1 MRSVLLTVV
10 TLCGAL
16 CMCPGSRAD
25 VGVVLNDSLDT
36 SVARI
41 TGSGHSAVYLSRIC
55 PATPVKLRLCRPGEE
70 GSVISNYTTLGED
83 EPFEWNVVPLNI
95 YLYGVRNPKDHPL
108 FSSVKIKGVLE
119 ERYREQM
126 LQDYCVSLSC
136 RNSTSAEWREMV
148 SATSER
154 TLYILAVSTTV
165 QQDLDLIA
173 KFNDRVNVNHFN
185 GFTHNCADFTRTII
199 NTYFPNA
206 THRNINDFGMTSPK
220 GIARSFAHY
229 AEHHPKDGY
238 YVLHFAQL
246 PGTIK
251 RSSTPR
257 EGTEQLY
264 HSKKLLV
271 PMAIFASHE
280 LPFVFGSY
288 LLTGRFNPEH
298 EFEQHATVEESEFRY
313 EIQRAKEDDDDS
325 DQTRAWYAAANRE
338 RGDVVGTSQEWAD
351 FRDQFA
357 ILVQE
362 AIRAGIIPSR
372 GSLDRVFKELDEA
385 GKPYLDDPG
394 DLWLV
399 VNEGGTTVKVGLTAK
414 TLLAPGSDRA
424 LAYKIMLANINYSLK
439 ASERVRETVND
450 FTQDWAL
457 LQKAQGRS
465 PTLVAAQQ

>member
-1 MRSVLLTVV
+1 LRRLSLIAGILF
-10 TLCGAL
+10 GAL
-16 CMCPGSRAD
+16 FLSSRAYSD

-55 PATPVKLRLCRPGEE
+55 PATPVKLRLCRPNEQ
-70 GSVISNYTTLGED
+70 GSIISNYTTLGED
-83 EPFEWNVVPLNI
+83 EPFEWNIVPLNT
-95 YLYGVRNPKDHPL
+95 YLYGVRNAQDRPL

-119 ERYREQM
+119 ERYREQV

-136 RNSTSAEWREMV
+136 RNSSSAEWREMV

-154 TLYILAVSTTV
+154 TLYILVVSTTV

-173 KFNDRVNVNHFN
+173 KFNDRANVNRFN
-185 GFTHNCADFTRTII
+185 GFARNCADFTRTII

-229 AEHHPKDGY
+229 AERHPNDGY

-251 RSSTPR
+251 RSSACR

-271 PMAIFASHE
+271 PMVIFASHE

-288 LLTGRFNPEH
+288 LLTGRFNPET
-298 EFEQHATVEESEFRY
+298 EFEQHATVEESQLRY
-313 EIQRAKEDDDDS
+313 EIRQAKDDEETAD
-325 DQTRAWYAAANRE
+325 TKAWLLAANRE
-338 RGDVVGTSQEWAD
+338 RGDVLGTPQEWSAY
-351 FRDQFA
+351 RDQFD
-357 ILVQE
+357 LVVQE
-362 AIRAGIIPSR
+362 AIAAGVIPDR
-372 GSLDRVFKELDEA
+372 EALDHVFKDLDEN
-385 GKPYLDDPG
+385 GKPYLDDHG
-394 DLWLV
+394 NLWLAV
-399 VNEGGTTVKVGLTAK
+399 TEDGKTSNVGLAANN
-414 TLLAPGSDRA
+414 LLAPGSDRT
-424 LAYKIMLANINYSLK
+424 LAYKIILADINYSLK
-439 ASERVRETVND
+439 ASQRVRETMID
-450 FTQDWAL
+450 FTRDWAL
-457 LQKAQGRS
+457 LQSAQAHA
-465 PTLVAAQQ
+465 PTLVAAR

>member
-1 MRSVLLTVV
+1 MRSVLLAVI

-55 PATPVKLRLCRPGEE
+55 PATPVKLRLCGPGEE

-83 EPFEWNVVPLNI
+83 EPFEWNIVPLNV
-95 YLYGVRNPKDHPL
+95 YLYGVRNPKNRPL
-108 FSSVKIKGVLE
+108 FSSTKIKGVLE
-119 ERYREQM
+119 ERYREQV

-173 KFNDRVNVNHFN
+173 KFNDRANVNHFN
-185 GFTHNCADFTRTII
+185 GFSHNCADFTRTII

-229 AEHHPKDGY
+229 AEHHPNDGY

-251 RSSTPR
+251 RSSACR

-298 EFEQHATVEESEFRY
+298 EFEQHATVEESEFRFD
-313 EIQRAKEDDDDS
+313 IQQVKDEDGDAG
-325 DQTRAWYAAANRE
+325 QIHAWNAAANRE
-338 RGDVVGTSQEWAD
+338 RGDVVGTSQEWTD
-351 FRDQFA
+351 FRDQFGM
-357 ILVQE
+357 IVQE
-362 AIRAGIIPSR
+362 AISAGIISSR
-372 GSLDRVFKELDEA
+372 SSLDHVFKELDEN
-385 GKPYLDDPG
+385 GKPYLDDHG
-394 DLWLV
+394 DLWLA
-399 VNEGGTTVKVGLTAK
+399 VNEGGTTVKVGLSAK
-414 TLLAPGSDRA
+414 NLFAPGSDRT

-439 ASERVRETVND
+439 ASDRVRETVDD

-457 LQKAQGRS
+457 LQKAQS
-465 PTLVAAQQ
+465 HSQTLVAVQR